1 MASSHSCGVGPLQQ
15 QAALEAALQPNMP
28 SENSSQALLES
39 LMESRFTS
47 LERLIAM
54 QVMFY
59 HMAASVANFW

>member
-1 MASSHSCGVGPLQQ
+1 METAVQQ
-15 QAALEAALQPNMP
+15 KVP

-39 LMESRFTS
+39 LVESRFTS

-59 HMAASVANFW
+59 YMAARVANFW